1 LRKNRFL
8 ELFLERPR
16 AEITRTFQGLPWD
29 SWKYLLS
36 EVAKMDFGCDFREGK
51 CIAARLPGFTGQA
64 FPPST
69 RRCCCV
75 HCGKMIGYLT
85 SIPKNDLPLLAMY
98 FSPKYGF
105 WRGNYGCVLPPENRS
120 NVCLRFTCLSA
131 RRNRPNLSPWHS
143 YLLSWLRNTEEP
155 ASRYRAWFKERY
167 FTTEI
172 GDYQLGN
179 FKRFLEIDFP
189 EWRMAP
195 HQEVVNAW

>member
-105 WRGNYGCVLPPENRS
+105 WRGNYGCVFRPRIVLTFVCVLRVSRPEGIDQISLRGTHIC
-120 NVCLRFTCLSA
+120 CLGYATRK
-131 RRNRPNLSPWHS
+131 NLRVGIVHG
-143 YLLSWLRNTEEP
+143 LRKGIL
-155 ASRYRAWFKERY
+155 RQR
-167 FTTEI
+167 
-172 GDYQLGN
+172 
-179 FKRFLEIDFP
+179 
-189 EWRMAP
+189 
-195 HQEVVNAW
+195 